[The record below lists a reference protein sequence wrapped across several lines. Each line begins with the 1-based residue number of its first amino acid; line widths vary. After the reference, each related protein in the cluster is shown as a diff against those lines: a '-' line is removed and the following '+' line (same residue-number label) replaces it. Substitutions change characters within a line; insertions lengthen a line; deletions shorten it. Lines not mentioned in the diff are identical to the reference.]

1 MESWLKLFG
10 GLLMLLVGIWQ
21 LTWIIKETRKGYRSR
36 YGNDIGIYFG
46 SIGCIILGLIFIW
59 QELF

>member
-10 GLLMLLVGIWQ
+10 GFALVGIGIWQ
-21 LTWIIKETRKGYRSR
+21 LTSIIKETKQGYRSK

-46 SIGCIILGLIFIW
+46 SIGCIIFGIILIW
-59 QELF
+59 QEAF